1 MIQWFDE
8 VKDVD
13 IAFYVGL
20 FIAVFTFCEF
30 LTGMVWAK
38 VSDRIGRRWTLLIGI
53 LCGIVS
59 AVSFG
64 VSRSVAAAVA
74 ARAIGGLLNPNV
86 GVVQTCIG
94 ELAERKEQQGTISY
108 IFEKWIDNST

>member
-1 MIQWFDE
+1 
-8 VKDVD
+8 
-13 IAFYVGL
+13 
-20 FIAVFTFCEF
+20 
-30 LTGMVWAK
+30 MVWAK
-38 VSDRIGRRWTLLIGI
+38 VSDRIGRRRTLLIGI

-64 VSRSVAAAVA
+64 LLRSVAAAVA

-94 ELAERKEQQGTISY
+94 ELAERKEQQGTILY
-108 IFEKWIDNST
+108 ILKNGLTTRPNHLTAKAFSLVPFLRGLG